1 MTNGRLR
8 CVAGQQRLKNKYG
21 GGYKVTLNYEEEHWY
36 EVEQLM
42 KKECGSSVSYRF
54 DGQSSWKLGGEKKVS
69 TVFEILNREAGHHGV
84 TDWALGQ
91 TSLDDVFAFI
101 VQKYKNQQ

>member
-1 MTNGRLR
+1 MGE
-8 CVAGQQRLKNKYG
+8 VK
-21 GGYKVTLNYEEEHWY
+21 TLTKTLE
-36 EVEQLM
+36 L
-42 KKECGSSVSYRF
+42 
-54 DGQSSWKLGGEKKVS
+54 WKLGGEKKVS

-101 VQKYKNQQ
+101 VQKYNK